1 MAVGVRD
8 RKNDKPILS
17 EETMNLTQRI
27 YQILINKILYLT
39 VTVRLYPTI
48 MGKMKTILEEDRE
61 NERNFKCFWKKNSN
75 LFTVE
80 S

>member
-61 NERNFKCFWKKNSN
+61 NERNFKCF
-75 LFTVE
+75 
-80 S
+80 